1 MSKPLFTLL
10 FALLACPTAMAQVG
24 DAYHDFCIGAGGGV
38 NISQISF
45 TPKVN
50 QKYHVAPMFGLAMR
64 YTSERYYGMLCAFQA
79 EINFS
84 KVGWVEDIYSQANE
98 KLDDKYQRDLTY
110 ISVPILANLGF
121 GRKDLGFKGYLV
133 AGPQVSFLLADKEQ
147 RSETW
152 TVKYGGIP
160 DRMNGVTAQYGMK
173 VSNSFEYGITV
184 GLGCEYSS
192 KIGHIMLECRYYMGL
207 SNLFGNAKTDPFA
220 QSGQRTIVAKMTYMT
235 DIFRKR
241 KH

>member
-98 KLDDKYQRDLTY
+98 KLD
-110 ISVPILANLGF
+110 A
-121 GRKDLGFKGYLV
+121 
-133 AGPQVSFLLADKEQ
+133 
-147 RSETW
+147 
-152 TVKYGGIP
+152 
-160 DRMNGVTAQYGMK
+160 
-173 VSNSFEYGITV
+173 
-184 GLGCEYSS
+184 
-192 KIGHIMLECRYYMGL
+192 
-207 SNLFGNAKTDPFA
+207 
-220 QSGQRTIVAKMTYMT
+220 
-235 DIFRKR
+235 
-241 KH
+241 